1 MKKAAVQMHLSF
13 RLGIVSLLAV
23 LFFSACSPAA
33 PEAATQAAP
42 IPTEEVSPQADSA
55 STEEAA
61 PQVTSVPTEEA
72 APQVTPEVGAYIG
85 DLVNPPVQ
93 LQDFTM
99 ASSTGQN
106 MSLSDFDGQWRLI
119 FFGYLHCPDF
129 CPLTLAEY
137 RQIKALLGDD
147 AQNIEFLYI
156 SVDGAR
162 DTPEA
167 MRDYL
172 DNFDP
177 AFIGLSGDDEILAR
191 IQPDYGFYYRRQLT
205 GGSQA
210 RYTVDHSTRT
220 YLVDPSGQLR
230 ATFTY
235 DITPSNIASA
245 IQWHMRQQEGNLT

>member
-1 MKKAAVQMHLSF
+1 MKKAAVQMQLSF
-13 RLGIVSLLAV
+13 QLGIVSLLAV

-33 PEAATQAAP
+33 PQTNTQAAP
-42 IPTEEVSPQADSA
+42 VSTEEAAPISTEEAAPQDTSVPTEEVSPQ
-55 STEEAA
+55 
-61 PQVTSVPTEEA
+61 
-72 APQVTPEVGAYIG
+72 VTPEVGVYIG
-85 DLVNPPVQ
+85 DLVDPPVQ

-99 ASSTGQN
+99 ASSTGQE
-106 MSLSDFDGQWRLI
+106 MSLSDFDGKWRLI

-156 SVDGAR
+156 SVDSAR

-167 MRDYL
+167 MREYL

-177 AFIGLSGDDEILAR
+177 AFIGLSGDDETLAR

-205 GGSQA
+205 NDSQA

-235 DITPSNIASA
+235 DITPSDIASA